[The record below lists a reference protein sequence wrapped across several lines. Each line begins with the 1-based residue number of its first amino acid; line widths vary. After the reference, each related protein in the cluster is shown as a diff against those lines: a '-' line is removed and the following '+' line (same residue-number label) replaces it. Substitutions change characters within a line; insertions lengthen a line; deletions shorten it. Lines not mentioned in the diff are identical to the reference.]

1 MSFIDGDHV
10 ICMPNNSI
18 PLDETERAI
27 LYYLQN
33 DARNITNAEIADKID
48 VSATTVGQRINDL
61 EDRGIIQNYHTM
73 VDYERGGFPHR
84 ILLLC
89 TVQPDNRAEAA
100 DDVIDIDGVISVR
113 ELITGEENLHV
124 EIIGHTREEVVDT
137 ISNIE
142 QVGIEVV
149 DSEIIKNECRQ
160 PFDSLKPE

>member
-1 MSFIDGDHV
+1 
-10 ICMPNNSI
+10 
-18 PLDETERAI
+18 L
-27 LYYLQN
+27 
-33 DARNITNAEIADKID
+33 
-48 VSATTVGQRINDL
+48 TT
-61 EDRGIIQNYHTM
+61 RGW
-73 VDYERGGFPHR
+73 FPHR